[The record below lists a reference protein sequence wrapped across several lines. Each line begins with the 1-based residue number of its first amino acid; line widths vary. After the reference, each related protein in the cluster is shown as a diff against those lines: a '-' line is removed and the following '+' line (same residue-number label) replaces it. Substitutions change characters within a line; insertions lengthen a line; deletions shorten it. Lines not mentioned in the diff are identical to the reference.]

1 MKILVM
7 NAGSSSQKSRF
18 YDLAAAA
25 LPDTAPEPLWD
36 AQIDWTKSDD
46 GAELKV
52 ETAHGATLTK
62 TLQPDSKPAGI
73 ADMLRTLWSGD
84 TQVIDDPNQVD
95 VVGHR
100 VVHGGQ
106 TYQDSVFINPDVK
119 QAIADLIPL
128 APAHNPANLEGIE
141 AIEQAI
147 HADISQVA
155 VFDTAFHSR
164 MPLKAAAYPGP
175 YNWLDQGIR
184 RYGFHGI
191 NHQYCAQRAAQILG
205 TDLAQLRLLTCH
217 LGNGCSLAAIRDG
230 YSIDT
235 TMGYTPLEGL
245 MMGSRSGSVDPGIL
259 IHLIRDRGYSADE
272 VDQMLNKQSG
282 LKGVS
287 GISNDLRQIAEAI
300 AQGNDRAQLAFD
312 LFIHRLQKE
321 MGAMIASLGGVD
333 AIAFSAGIGE
343 HAAHVRARAC
353 EAFQFLGLTLD
364 AAKNDASPHDAD
376 IATADSSVRVLVIP
390 AEEDWAI
397 AQECWRLMR
406 Q

>member
-18 YDLAAAA
+18 YDLSGGS
-25 LPDTAPEPLWD
+25 LPKTPPEPLWD

-84 TQVIDDPNQVD
+84 TQVIDHPDQVD

-106 TYQDSVFINPDVK
+106 TYQDSVFISSEVK

-128 APAHNPANLEGIE
+128 APAHNPANLEGVE
-141 AIEQAI
+141 AIERAI
-147 HADISQVA
+147 GSDISQVA

-164 MPLKAAAYPGP
+164 MPLTAAVYPGP
-175 YNWLDQGIR
+175 YDWLDQGIR

-191 NHQYCAQRAAQILG
+191 NHQYCAHRAAQILS
-205 TDLAQLRLLTCH
+205 TDLNQLRLLTCH

-230 YSIDT
+230 HSIDT

-259 IHLIRDRGYSADE
+259 IHLIRDRGYSPDE

-282 LKGVS
+282 LKGIS
-287 GISNDLRQIAEAI
+287 GISNDLRQIGKAI
-300 AQGNDRAQLAFD
+300 AQGNDRARLAFD

-321 MGAMIASLGGVD
+321 MGAMIASLGGLD
-333 AIAFSAGIGE
+333 AIIFSAGIGE
-343 HAAHVRARAC
+343 HAPDVRERAC
-353 EAFQFLGLTLD
+353 DAFRFLGLALD
-364 AAKNDASPHDAD
+364 PEKNDATAHDVD
-376 IATADSSVRVLVIP
+376 IATAGSPVRVLVIT

-397 AQECWRLMR
+397 AQECWRLM
-406 Q
+406 QP